1 MAEELAR
8 GEGERG
14 GPAAGGVVRGA
25 AAAAEDAAREA
36 RRRRRRTWI
45 ILASISIGWK
55 LVVFTLG
62 AALPRWLIEDGIAE
76 LPAPHRAYGERAK
89 QTAIGLWN
97 GPIERH
103 GFVRT
108 VRVMSVGEAA
118 AGDPLRGH
126 PGAAAPHC
134 EGLSAR
140 VRAYTYFAIP
150 YSEVRTVCDTGVV
163 EYRVFRRRKR
173 LATAS

>member
-8 GEGERG
+8 GDDGQQG
-14 GPAAGGVVRGA
+14 GGVVRGA

-55 LVVFTLG
+55 LIVFTLG
-62 AALPRWLIEDGIAE
+62 AALPRWLIDDGIAD
-76 LPAPHRAYGERAK
+76 LPAPHRAYGEQAK
-89 QTAIGLWN
+89 QTALGLWN

-108 VRVMSVGEAA
+108 VRVVSVGEASA
-118 AGDPLRGH
+118 ADPLRGRA
-126 PGAAAPHC
+126 GAAAAQC
-134 EGLSAR
+134 DGLSAR

-173 LATAS
+173 AANAS